1 MNALGRG
8 KGQGDFAGSERSQ
21 EGPHGQGEGAAGKAW
36 SLGPGC
42 AGLAP
47 RDV

>member
-1 MNALGRG
+1 MNVLGRG

-21 EGPHGQGEGAAGKAW
+21 DGPHGRGEGAAGKAW